1 MSHILLGF
9 QDVLHPATLIWV
21 ALGVF
26 IGYVVGALPGLGK
39 GTGVAVAIPLTFYLT
54 PPAAIGMLIG
64 IAKGSGAGS
73 AVSAILLN
81 TPGEPSSAPTALDG
95 YPLARQGKAQ
105 KALKMGLFASV
116 IGDFLS
122 TIILILLAAPLA
134 RYALLIGPVELCA
147 ILLFSLTFIGGLSG
161 TSMTKGLIAGALGIF
176 FATIGFE
183 TETFVPRMSFG
194 LLELDDG
201 IKLVPMAIGMLAV
214 AEMVVQA
221 GNLKALDSATGQIRD
236 SDRREDRVILW
247 SEWRRCF
254 PAIARGTLIGSV
266 VGILPGLGASVGS
279 FMSYG
284 ATRKAS
290 KTPEKFGTGMIEG
303 VAAAESA
310 DNAVV
315 PASLIPL
322 FALGIPGSVIAAIL
336 IAAFILHGLTPG
348 PLMFKQ
354 QPRLVAD
361 VYAAMLCASV
371 IMLAIGYLGQRVFAQ
386 IIKAP
391 MRLIIPGVLLLCSV
405 GAYME
410 TGSIFSIY
418 VMLAF
423 AVVGFFARKLDF
435 SFVTFLIGF
444 VIGPNL
450 ELSFRQSLQLLDHN
464 ALNLLHH
471 PIALVFLVLTVVVAW
486 WIGHGSR
493 LAASVGRHDAHDF
506 TGAED
511 HDDTEFLAI
520 KREDER

>member
-1 MSHILLGF
+1 MSNLLLGF
-9 QDVLHPATLIWV
+9 QDVLTIATLSWV
-21 ALGVF
+21 AFGV
-26 IGYVVGALPGLGK
+26 ILGYVLGALPGLGK
-39 GTGVAVAIPLTFYLT
+39 ATGVSVAIPLTFYLQ
-54 PPAAIGMLIG
+54 PAAALGMLIG
-64 IAKGSGAGS
+64 IAKGSAAGS

-122 TIILILLAAPLA
+122 TLVLIGLAAPLA

-161 TSMTKGLIAGALGIF
+161 QSMTKGLIAGALGVF
-176 FATIGFE
+176 FATVGLE
-183 TETFVPRMSFG
+183 TETFIPRFTFDM
-194 LLELDDG
+194 LELDDG

-221 GNLKALDSATGQIRD
+221 GNLKALDSDGGRIKD
-236 SDRREDRVILW
+236 SMERADRVILAA
-247 SEWRRCF
+247 EWKRCI
-254 PAIARGTLIGSV
+254 PAILRGTFIGSV

-279 FMSYG
+279 FLSYG
-284 ATRKAS
+284 AAMKAS

-315 PASLIPL
+315 PSSLIPL

-348 PLMFKQ
+348 PLMFQQ

-371 IMLAIGYLGQRVFAQ
+371 ILLVVGYTGQRIFALV
-386 IIKAP
+386 IKAP
-391 MRLIIPGVLLLCSV
+391 LRLIIPGVLLLCTI

-410 TGSIFSIY
+410 TSSAFSIY
-418 VMLAF
+418 IMLAF
-423 AVVGFFARKLDF
+423 TLLGFFARKLDF

-450 ELSFRQSLQLLDHN
+450 ELSFRQTLQLLDHK
-464 ALNLLHH
+464 AVNLVHH
-471 PIALVFLVLTVVVAW
+471 PIALVFILLSIVTVW
-486 WIGHGSR
+486 WIGRGHRPRADSGNQSP
-493 LAASVGRHDAHDF
+493 AA
-506 TGAED
+506 TPD
-511 HDDTEFLAI
+511 HAVRDLTHNH
-520 KREDER
+520 KGG

>member
-1 MSHILLGF
+1 MSTLLIGF
-9 QDVLHPATLIWV
+9 QDVLNPSTLFWV
-21 ALGVF
+21 AVGVTL
-26 IGYVVGALPGLGK
+26 GYVLGALPGLGK
-39 GTGVAVAIPLTFYLT
+39 ATGVAVSIPLTFYLT
-54 PPAAIGMLIG
+54 PVAALGMLIG
-64 IAKGSGAGS
+64 IAKGSAAGS

-116 IGDFLS
+116 IGDFAS
-122 TIILILLAAPLA
+122 TLILIGLAAPLA

-161 TSMTKGLIAGALGIF
+161 QSMTKGLIAGALGVF
-176 FATIGFE
+176 FATIGLE
-183 TETFVPRMSFG
+183 TETFVPRLTFG

-201 IKLVPMAIGMLAV
+201 IALVPMAIGMLAV
-214 AEMVVQA
+214 AEMIIQA
-221 GNLKALDSATGQIRD
+221 GNLKTLDAETARITDGESRA
-236 SDRREDRVILW
+236 DRFVLA
-247 SEWRRCF
+247 SEWRRCI
-254 PAIARGTLIGSV
+254 PVIARGTLIGSV

-279 FMSYG
+279 FLSYG
-284 ATRKAS
+284 ATKKAS
-290 KTPEKFGTGMIEG
+290 RTPEKFGTGMIEG

-348 PLMFKQ
+348 PLMFQQ

-361 VYAAMLCASV
+361 VYAAMLCAS
-371 IMLAIGYLGQRVFAQ
+371 AILLVVGYTGQRIFAQ
-386 IIKAP
+386 VIKAP
-391 MRLIIPGVLLLCSV
+391 LRLIIPGVLLLCSV

-410 TGSIFSIY
+410 TSSVFSIL

-423 AVVGFFARKLDF
+423 AVIGFFARKLDF

-444 VIGPNL
+444 VIGPKL
-450 ELSFRQSLQLLDHN
+450 ELSFRQTLQLLDHN
-464 ALNLLHH
+464 AANLAGH
-471 PIALVFLVLTVVVAW
+471 PIAVVFIVLTAAVIW
-486 WIGHGSR
+486 W
-493 LAASVGRHDAHDF
+493 VGRGNKPPDVISAADR
-506 TGAED
+506 TKA
-511 HDDTEFLAI
+511 
-520 KREDER
+520 RETR